1 MDNCQCELCGCGA
14 IAQYNH
20 FRAYCDG
27 AHPDYHKHDCNDCKV
42 A

>member
-20 FRAYCDG
+20 LCAYCDG